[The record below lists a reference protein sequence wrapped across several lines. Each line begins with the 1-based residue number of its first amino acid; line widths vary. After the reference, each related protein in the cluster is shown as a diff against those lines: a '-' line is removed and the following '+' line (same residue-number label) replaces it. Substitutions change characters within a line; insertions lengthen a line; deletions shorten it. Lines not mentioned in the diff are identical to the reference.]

1 MWNTDLP
8 TPFPMW
14 INNGRQMQ
22 LSLCQLVAARSLLS
36 SIEKAFQ
43 NVKGVGIE
51 THAIVFT
58 YNSCEHPFERHFHMS
73 NYAYSYSLFVCVYIL
88 HVLCL
93 HQTCAHEPLVCIWW
107 CWLLQPLGEIQVWLA
122 GLSELLFSIDT
133 YGCGRQYN
141 ITELSVL
148 EDNLYTKVLFNV
160 YGVLQH

>member
-22 LSLCQLVAARSLLS
+22 LSLCQLVAASSLLS

-73 NYAYSYSLFVCVYIL
+73 NYAHSYSLFVCVHTSCVVFTSNLRTWAISVHL
-88 HVLCL
+88 VVLIAAAL
-93 HQTCAHEPLVCIWW
+93 RGDTGLISRF
-107 CWLLQPLGEIQVWLA
+107 VWA
-122 GLSELLFSIDT
+122 SVQYWHI

-148 EDNLYTKVLFNV
+148 EDNLYTKVVFNV